1 MTALDHTTVQWRRV
15 SPKYIWSEL
24 ISAFFWGLVAL
35 AGVIAILVIPEVP
48 KWVVVFPGAGLLA
61 ILISIPF
68 EWRRVRAIGYQLR
81 QDDLVFRRGLFW
93 SRMVAIPYGRLQLVD
108 IQRGPLTRI
117 FGLSSLKVV
126 TAAAVTNVTI
136 PGLGWQDAEKLR
148 DDLVALAE
156 TRRAGL

>member
-15 SPKYIWSEL
+15 SAKYIWSEL
-24 ISAFFWGLVAL
+24 LGAFFWALVAL
-35 AGVIAILVIPEVP
+35 AGVIVLLVIPDVSN
-48 KWVVVFPGAGLLA
+48 WIALAPGAILLL

-108 IQRGPLTRI
+108 IQRGPVTRI

-126 TAAAVTNVTI
+126 TAAAITNVTI
-136 PGLGWQDAEKLR
+136 PGLDWRDAEKLR

>member
-1 MTALDHTTVQWRRV
+1 MTALAHTRVDWQRV

-24 ISAFFWGLVAL
+24 LGAFFWALVAA
-35 AGVIAILVIPEVP
+35 AGIIVILVIPEVP
-48 KWVVVFPGAGLLA
+48 KWVVVFPGVGLLIIA
-61 ILISIPF
+61 ASIPF

-108 IQRGPLTRI
+108 IQRGPVTRA

-136 PGLGWQDAEKLR
+136 P
-148 DDLVALAE
+148 
-156 TRRAGL
+156 